1 MACVTTGGQSLQ
13 RDSCLRL
20 LLELTHA
27 RQPEL
32 ALQGELALELILV
45 FVRLPLELGSRVT
58 RLPLKVELVLLVVL
72 VIVLILACLLTLQLG
87 GQWGEVGC
95 TSNLGRQMRSMGG
108 QWGVNGSMGGQ
119 WGVNG
124 GGSTAEMGCNEWV
137 GGGTCLVKSKRIHRG
152 GTNGGQWGCA
162 LRGKSGVK
170 MG

>member
-58 RLPLKVELVLLVVL
+58 RLPLKVELFLLVVVL
-72 VIVLILACLLTLQLG
+72 VIVLILAFLLTLQWG

-95 TSNLGRQMRSMGG
+95 TSNWGRQMRSMGG
-108 QWGVNGSMGGQ
+108 QWGVNGGSMGGQ
-119 WGVNG
+119 WGG
-124 GGSTAEMGCNEWV
+124 GGRRRKWGVM
-137 GGGTCLVKSKRIHRG
+137 
-152 GTNGGQWGCA
+152 NG
-162 LRGKSGVK
+162 
-170 MG
+170 